1 MVFEGE
7 QDLLPSS
14 RHPRSLG
21 HLRPTSINFAAIM
34 MELRLS
40 YPNFALIPTKLMH
53 PPTALYSFKKLP
65 AEIRLDIWKQAIEDS
80 PGMIHCIQ
88 PFYINHPP
96 LAQACH
102 ESRQEIKQYYYLR
115 RSQQEHKDFRF
126 YINYEKDTLYL
137 NHKFNLSGRKTSDL
151 SGALESSMKY
161 YRLWLSPVKF
171 LAINLKEGRQ
181 LVDSASGT
189 IGLWSMLYVACP
201 RLETLIIV
209 VDGPVNNRKAVF
221 QKLHNI
227 AGPEDLGS
235 HNKWKWHAL
244 LFLYESLLRVQ
255 KKGGLRD
262 LKLRIVNIDV
272 GNAEI

>member
-1 MVFEGE
+1 
-7 QDLLPSS
+7 
-14 RHPRSLG
+14 
-21 HLRPTSINFAAIM
+21 
-34 MELRLS
+34 
-40 YPNFALIPTKLMH
+40 MH
-53 PPTALYSFKKLP
+53 PPTTLHSFKRIP
-65 AEIRLDIWKQAIEDS
+65 TEIRLDIWKQAIEDL

-115 RSQQEHKDFRF
+115 RSQQEHKGFRF

-137 NHKFNLSGRKTSDL
+137 NHKFNLSVKKTLNL

-161 YRLWLSPVKF
+161 YRHWLSPVRF
-171 LAINLKEGRQ
+171 LAVNLKEARK

-189 IGLWSMLYVACP
+189 VGLWSMLYVACP
-201 RLETLIIV
+201 ELETLIIV
-209 VDGPVNNRKAVF
+209 VDGPVNNRKVVF
-221 QKLHNI
+221 QKLHNV

-235 HNKWKWHAL
+235 HHHKWKWHSL

-255 KKGGLRD
+255 QKGGWRD
-262 LKLRIVNIDV
+262 LKLRIVNIDI
-272 GNAEI
+272 GNELKFERSYKKKKTARREGQRAKDPQLNKARKAVEEEK